1 MVTHLALN
9 NQQINKTQRAAMHPN
24 TGKNAQH
31 SGYKQSTSISKKT
44 KLKNSVVD
52 FTRNPSSSG
61 VVNHTQA
68 SRTNNLNN
76 RAQLYNTSSSIDRA
90 LQHKD
95 HLDDQ
100 LKLASTVNQA
110 GRRNDGLS
118 QQMAHLTQ
126 GAPPP
131 PNHSGLHP
139 QQNVKISRKH
149 IRANTSINNYQSNL
163 NPLSSL
169 NQQHMLTSSYNSQQK
184 NPIITSAV
192 GAVGAVKPIRDSMQ
206 SQNVDI
212 QNMNE
217 QLMKD
222 QLNIT
227 NSLIISNSQIL
238 FQDIGNGKIIPI
250 PFGQAMGTIQPAA

>member
-1 MVTHLALN
+1 MPNKQNQSGVFIRQGGNKGENRSSKRINKNSTLSKPMKQQQLSTMVTHLALN

-90 LQHKD
+90 LEHKD
-95 HLDDQ
+95 NLNDQ
-100 LKLASTVNQA
+100 LKLAGTVNQA

-206 SQNVDI
+206 S
-212 QNMNE
+212 
-217 QLMKD
+217 
-222 QLNIT
+222 
-227 NSLIISNSQIL
+227 
-238 FQDIGNGKIIPI
+238 
-250 PFGQAMGTIQPAA
+250 